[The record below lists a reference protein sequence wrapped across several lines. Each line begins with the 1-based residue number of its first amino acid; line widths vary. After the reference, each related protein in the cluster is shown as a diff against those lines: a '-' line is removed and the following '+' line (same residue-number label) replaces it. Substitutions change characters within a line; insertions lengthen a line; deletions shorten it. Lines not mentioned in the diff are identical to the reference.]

1 MTTTNQASDR
11 TGNDTRVAE
20 GWQFWR
26 NDGAEAIKALPISDQ
41 QEIQN
46 LVGQVKDAQT
56 RYNINNQ
63 EKGNGTKAYEAMK
76 KLEAKYTKLA
86 NKLGNTQDGNA
97 FRNMA
102 EQCRTMMTAIDKDNG
117 GKVSNLG
124 KLNLD
129 ALNKSSQNTLVS
141 QNTNSSDVALANQS
155 SASSEASNSTSGKS
169 TDSSDTLTSEQ
180 RNAIL
185 KLYTTDGTPTG
196 KINDVA
202 GMIRELKGQNV
213 SQENIA
219 SVLNEHF
226 HSQGL
231 SRDQVAQKVTE
242 LSTSANEQS
251 TGASKQSTQAQSGK
265 SSGEYAA

>member
-1 MTTTNQASDR
+1 MAGTNQ
-11 TGNDTRVAE
+11 TGTQTSNDTRVAE

-26 NDGAEAIKALPISDQ
+26 NDGAEAINALPLTDR

-102 EQCRTMMTAIDKDNG
+102 EQCRTMMTAIDKDRG

-129 ALNKSSQNTLVS
+129 ALNKSNQNTLVS
-141 QNTNSSDVALANQS
+141 QNTNSSDVASADQS
-155 SASSEASNSTSGKS
+155 SASSEASSSTSNSS
-169 TDSSDTLTSEQ
+169 TNSSDSLTSEQ
-180 RNAIL
+180 INSIL
-185 KLYTTDGTPTG
+185 KLYSTDGKPTG

-202 GMIRELKGQNV
+202 GMIRELKGNNV

-219 SVLNEHF
+219 SVLNQHF

-231 SRDQVAQKVTE
+231 SKDQVAQKVTE

-251 TGASKQSTQAQSGK
+251 TQAQSNQSKGK